1 MQRSLIIMLILNEKM
16 KKQIQDI
23 MLVATGFVVLV
34 MLSCK
39 TSQSLEEQQRNAQ
52 EIEQYLQNSSFEIE
66 HRWMQPLRGNQIS
79 LIGNP
84 NYVRLYSKDSL
95 SIFLPY
101 FGVRQFSGG
110 YGSASGIEFTGKP
123 KALQITENE
132 KGNQIIT
139 FSGTQQ
145 TEAYDFKIT
154 IYPNKNVKTFV
165 RSNQRDNISYDGRI
179 QELDTINE

>member
-1 MQRSLIIMLILNEKM
+1 LQRSLIIMLILNEKM

-52 EIEQYLQNSSFEIE
+52 EIEQYLQSLSFEIE
-66 HRWMQPLRGNQIS
+66 HRWMQPLRANQIS

-84 NYVRLYSKDSL
+84 NYIRMYSRDSL

-123 KALQITENE
+123 KALQMTEDE

-154 IYPNKNVKTFV
+154 IYPNKNVQTFV
-165 RSNQRDNISYDGRI
+165 RSNQRDNISYNGRI
-179 QELDTINE
+179 QELDTIK

>member
-1 MQRSLIIMLILNEKM
+1 M
-16 KKQIQDI
+16 KKQVQDI
-23 MLVATGFVVLV
+23 MLVTTGFLLLLMV
-34 MLSCK
+34 SCK

-52 EIEQYLQNSSFEIE
+52 EIEQYLQNSSFEIK

-84 NYVRLYSKDSL
+84 NYVRMYSKDSV

-154 IYPNKNVKTFV
+154 IYPNKNVQTFV
-165 RSNQRDNISYDGRI
+165 RSNQRDNISYNGRI